1 MGKKAAGHSWAKPRQ
16 FRDKLDKCWLILL
29 LLAAV
34 CPLGRIYTNMAYD
47 MPRENFF
54 SAFHTPGTAG
64 VLHVSEFVDDFDAS
78 PKLERCL
85 LAGGIEFFQAF

>member
-1 MGKKAAGHSWAKPRQ
+1 MTCHEK
-16 FRDKLDKCWLILL
+16 
-29 LLAAV
+29 
-34 CPLGRIYTNMAYD
+34 T
-47 MPRENFF
+47 FF